1 MKKGVQKI
9 QSMDA
14 DMWAIAWQDFCQE
27 QPEKPLP
34 APGLPDSLTLLG
46 MAVKDAFHLL
56 EGDANMIL
64 KGYKPDIDAPSLIH
78 VTVMKGGTAFIVG
91 SFLLRLVRKFT
102 TMAQFRKI
110 ETEGDMIWRNL
121 DARQQ
126 KQLEAGESKTMYAWV
141 IENKEVLHP
150 PMTWKTEPW
159 IVPAIFSILWL
170 DFLKGVLCDGFH
182 VGPLF
187 DYSWGT
193 ISVSVTTTKYNIF
206 LFYGILSM
214 SYCNLSMDWCRTLC
228 LPHWRM
234 TARTEEICRRS
245 ATLSGT
251 RSWMMGS
258 FVEISHTHAHAH
270 THMHA

>member
-78 VTVMKGGTAFIVG
+78 VTVMNGGTAFIVG

-150 PMTWKTEPW
+150 PMTLKTEPW

-214 SYCNLSMDWCRTLC
+214 SYCNLKHGLV
-228 LPHWRM
+228 PN
-234 TARTEEICRRS
+234 IVP
-245 ATLSGT
+245 ATLAHDCKD
-251 RSWMMGS
+251 RRNLPKICYIERD
-258 FVEISHTHAHAH
+258 EILNDGQLRGNQPYACARAYTYA
-270 THMHA
+270 

>member
-1 MKKGVQKI
+1 
-9 QSMDA
+9 MDA

-78 VTVMKGGTAFIVG
+78 VTVMNGGTAFIVG

-150 PMTWKTEPW
+150 PMTWKTEP
-159 IVPAIFSILWL
+159 
-170 DFLKGVLCDGFH
+170 
-182 VGPLF
+182 
-187 DYSWGT
+187 
-193 ISVSVTTTKYNIF
+193 
-206 LFYGILSM
+206 
-214 SYCNLSMDWCRTLC
+214 
-228 LPHWRM
+228 
-234 TARTEEICRRS
+234 
-245 ATLSGT
+245 
-251 RSWMMGS
+251 
-258 FVEISHTHAHAH
+258 
-270 THMHA
+270 